1 MRVAGRIF
9 SYPPV
14 ADEKA
19 RILVLGTMPGA
30 ESLRQGFYYAHP
42 RNAFWRILAEIF
54 HEELPAGAEAK
65 KLLLLRNGIALWD
78 TLRSCE
84 REGSLDSAI
93 RSPAPNDIPGLLES
107 CPKIKRIC
115 FNGTASERLFMRS
128 IGPLEGVEMLRLPST
143 SPAHTLPYAEKLAAW
158 KAAIGG

>member
-1 MRVAGRIF
+1 MSGRIF

-14 ADEKA
+14 ADADA
-19 RILVLGTMPGA
+19 RILVLGTMPSV

-54 HEELPAGAEAK
+54 GEEIPTSAEEK
-65 KLLLLRNGIALWD
+65 KQLLLRNRIALWD

-93 RSPAPNDIPGLLES
+93 LRPEPNDIPALLAA
-107 CPKIKRIC
+107 CPEIRTIC
-115 FNGTASERLFMRS
+115 FNGAASQQLFYRH
-128 IGPLEGVEMLRLPST
+128 IGHIEGMEMIRLPST
-143 SPAHTLPYAEKLAAW
+143 SPAYTLSYAKKLAAW